1 MHVSLEVYNIL
12 KVCENV
18 LKEELKE
25 GWTTKKF
32 ISDLIRVKTQ
42 NIVLDRYPEVI
53 NFFHEHSVEVV
64 SKIAA
69 TFISIRLKHFAKE
82 ENERIK
88 RNRLRKKL
96 SKLVHFNNQ

>member
-1 MHVSLEVYNIL
+1 MRSKGTNDGMYV
-12 KVCENV
+12 
-18 LKEELKE
+18 ELLH
-25 GWTTKKF
+25 T
-32 ISDLIRVKTQ
+32 

-64 SKIAA
+64 SKIAT
-69 TFISIRLKHFAKE
+69 TFISIRLKHFAKQ